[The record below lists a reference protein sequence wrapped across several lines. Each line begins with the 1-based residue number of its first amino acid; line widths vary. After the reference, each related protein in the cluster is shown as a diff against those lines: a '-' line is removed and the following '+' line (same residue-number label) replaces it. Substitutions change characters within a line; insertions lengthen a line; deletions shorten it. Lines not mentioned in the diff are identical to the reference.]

1 VTFLDPSFGPSPAP
15 FSVVAAQG
23 WKHWW
28 LPEQLSMHGD
38 AMDNLFLWIFWITT
52 IIFFMVEIALVVF
65 LIKYRDRGDGRR
77 ATFTHGNTRLEMAW
91 TLAPAV
97 ILIVIALA
105 TKRVWD
111 NYRYSPDAKDPAR
124 AQILVVGEQFKWNF
138 VFPGPD
144 EQLGRYLAFPRPT
157 DAPYRAMPRA
167 KALAEIGKHI
177 NDTNPLGQ
185 YLDKA
190 NPADPAAD
198 DDYARNPGRPLI
210 VPSGRAIDLNLTSKD
225 VLHDFFLPTFR
236 VKLDAVP
243 GLRGHIVFRGKPQAQ
258 STKRMPLEQVPAD
271 KGIWLDPDTKLV
283 QAGGNP
289 RRYQIPDPSAKV
301 PAGRPR
307 PVILATGE
315 SLNDGARRR
324 LSRAGVSL
332 EEMNSNPQRVAE
344 EVEKFRADLKAL
356 GLTELSV
363 VMKPHEIVCEELCG
377 LGHATMRGEM
387 VMVTPQEYRHYLNL
401 TARPTPAT
409 PTKPAQPAVSDAGTN
424 AGAGGGDAVVATA
437 AAAKD

>member
-1 VTFLDPSFGPSPAP
+1 MISLDPLPAAP
-15 FSVVAAQG
+15 VLAVEG

-28 LPEQLSMHGD
+28 LPEQLSTHGD
-38 AMDNLFLWIFWITT
+38 SIDTLFVWIFWITT
-52 IIFFMVEIALVVF
+52 IIFVLVEGALVVF
-65 LIKYRDRGDGRR
+65 LIKYRDRRDGRR

-111 NYRYSPDAKDPAR
+111 RYRFSPDATAADR

-144 EQLGRYLAFPRPT
+144 EQLGRYLAFPTPT
-157 DAPYRAMPRA
+157 DKEYRHLPREQ
-167 KALAEIGKHI
+167 ALRQIGTYI

-185 YLDKA
+185 YVDKA
-190 NPADPAAD
+190 NPADPGAD
-198 DDYARNPGRPLI
+198 DDYAKNPGRPLI
-210 VPSGRAIDLNLTSKD
+210 VPSGRPIDLNLTSKD

-243 GLRGHIVFRGKPQAQ
+243 GMRGHIVFRGKPEAQ
-258 STKRMPLEQVPAD
+258 STKRMALDEVPAD
-271 KGIWLDPDTKLV
+271 RPVWLDPDTKGV

-289 RRYQIPDPSAKV
+289 RRYQIPDLKAKV

-307 PVILATGE
+307 PVILGTME

-324 LSRAGVSL
+324 LSRPPRSMSV
-332 EEMNSNPQRVAE
+332 EDMNKNPQAVAE
-344 EVEKFRADLKAL
+344 EVVKFREELKAL
-356 GLTELSV
+356 GVTELSV
-363 VMKPHEIVCEELCG
+363 IVKPHEIVCEELCG
-377 LGHATMRGEM
+377 QGHATMRGEM
-387 VMVTPQEYRHYLNL
+387 LMVSPEEYRHYLSL
-401 TARPTPAT
+401 SGKPTPAT
-409 PTKPAQPAVSDAGTN
+409 KPPQQAVSDAAN
-424 AGAGGGDAVVATA
+424 
-437 AAAKD
+437 